1 MAVLMDSPQQLSI
14 SHARGV
20 DVEDEDLEAG
30 FREMMLDFI
39 ACVECRDA
47 QPFVFEALS
56 QKASVG

>member
-1 MAVLMDSPQQLSI
+1 MNPSQQLLI
-14 SHARGV
+14 PYARSV
-20 DVEDEDLEAG
+20 DVEDEDLEGG

-47 QPFVFEALS
+47 QPFVLKTLS

>member
-1 MAVLMDSPQQLSI
+1 MNPSQQLLI
-14 SHARGV
+14 PYARSV

-39 ACVECRDA
+39 ASVECRNA
-47 QPFVFEALS
+47 QPFMFEALS